1 MKDLFLTFENYT
13 WAKGK
18 DEGPRRL
25 NKLGG
30 VGVILALFYLFFIVF
45 MYLFLA
51 ALGLVVVAGLP
62 LAAMSRGYSLVE
74 VHGLIATAS
83 LVAEHGL
90 WGSSQVTQA

>member
-30 VGVILALFYLFFIVF
+30 LGVILALFYLFFILF
-45 MYLFLA
+45 IYLFLA
-51 ALGLVVVAGLP
+51 ALGLCHCTRTFSNCDEQGL
-62 LAAMSRGYSLVE
+62 L
-74 VHGLIATAS
+74 
-83 LVAEHGL
+83 
-90 WGSSQVTQA
+90 SS